1 MLGQTALCSVILGY
15 FKTYVSDVYKPLV
28 ILKKKKRTQG
38 NSLLLPV

>member
-1 MLGQTALCSVILGY
+1 MY

-28 ILKKKKRTQG
+28 IKKKIQG